1 MGPTKR
7 EARRRGKREARQ
19 YRGFRGTERNRMG
32 RRIRRNDTRRPVPK
46 FHEGGPAGFS
56 CSVRVPRS
64 ARASFLVSF
73 TRSFFRPGIRA
84 GITDI
89 PFIRFAWILAFN
101 NTEWKLAAILLVYTR
116 PTIKYRVW
124 IGWEIGSNFR
134 ENLESR
140 IFLVLFDSI
149 TMNSFGLV
157 Y

>member
-32 RRIRRNDTRRPVPK
+32 RRIRRNDIRRPVPK

-73 TRSFFRPGIRA
+73 TRSSFRPGIRS

-101 NTEWKLAAILLVYTR
+101 NTEWKLAAVLSVYTR
-116 PTIKYRVW
+116 PSIEYELDEKLDF
-124 IGWEIGSNFR
+124 ELNFR
-134 ENLESR
+134 ENLEFR
-140 IFLVLFDSI
+140 IFLVLFDPI
-149 TMNSFGLV
+149 TMNSFDLV

>member
-64 ARASFLVSF
+64 ARASFLLSF
-73 TRSFFRPGIRA
+73 TRSSFRPGIRA
-84 GITDI
+84 G
-89 PFIRFAWILAFN
+89 N
-101 NTEWKLAAILLVYTR
+101 HGY
-116 PTIKYRVW
+116 
-124 IGWEIGSNFR
+124 
-134 ENLESR
+134 
-140 IFLVLFDSI
+140 
-149 TMNSFGLV
+149 SFH
-157 Y
+157 

>member
-1 MGPTKR
+1 MEDIFEKKRRKERKKKLIQIKARRKKRGERKKNRVKEDVVESRGETWVKKR
-7 EARRRGKREARQ
+7 EHANGADKEGSAQERQARARQ

-32 RRIRRNDTRRPVPK
+32 RRIRRNDIRRPVPK

-73 TRSFFRPGIRA
+73 TRSSFRPGIRA

-101 NTEWKLAAILLVYTR
+101 NTE
-116 PTIKYRVW
+116 
-124 IGWEIGSNFR
+124 
-134 ENLESR
+134 
-140 IFLVLFDSI
+140 
-149 TMNSFGLV
+149 
-157 Y
+157 